1 MYFSFFRISRTRESF
16 HLPPET
22 VGTPLASSARAMPTV
37 ETAGNVLGENAS
49 YDRGFYWVYHNDA
62 ANDVVTEHPAQP
74 DHVALLHSLPP
85 VPFAVFGN
93 RKAFF
98 LSV

>member
-37 ETAGNVLGENAS
+37 EPPETYWSKMLLTIAAS
-49 YDRGFYWVYHNDA
+49 TGFTVM
-62 ANDVVTEHPAQP
+62 TP
-74 DHVALLHSLPP
+74 LS
-85 VPFAVFGN
+85 GRS
-93 RKAFF
+93 RKFRQN
-98 LSV
+98 